1 MKKLSLVA
9 AGVLSVLI
17 SGCGQGPS
25 TEAQSQA
32 STSDAAKIVEA
43 ASNAEMNVGYNVPIE
58 YFTLDNGLK
67 VVLSKDDTAPVVTV
81 AVYYNIGFRNEPKE
95 RTGFA
100 HLFEHMMFQ
109 GSENLGKMEFIK
121 LVNDNGGVL
130 NGSTRFDFTN
140 YFEIIPTHKLETF
153 LWAEADRM
161 KGLAITQENLTNQ
174 QGVVKNE
181 VKVNVLNRP
190 YGGFPWLDMP
200 QYAFNNWYNA
210 HNFYGDLADLDAAN
224 LEDVDAFFK
233 MYYAPNNAVLA
244 VVGDIDVEEAK
255 QMVEKY
261 FAAIPPAKLAP
272 QPDLTELRQEKEKVF
287 NKFDKLAPKPAYA
300 FAYKMPPRNTPEYYA
315 MGIID
320 QILVQGEDSLLYQE
334 LVKNQQITGSVN
346 GGINYLLGN
355 MFNYNGPMLWMSSFT
370 HDDTVS
376 RDTITAA
383 IDRVVNK
390 LQETPLTEDEM
401 ARAIVKIR
409 SSLFDALDGFYGF
422 GRADLLASFALFD
435 NDPNKINQLEDN
447 FKKVTPEIIAKTVE
461 EYLRPTNRTILTVT
475 PGVDPNDAAEDAV
488 ASEQENTSEQGE

>member
-1 MKKLSLVA
+1 MKKLSLIA
-9 AGVLSVLI
+9 AGVLSVLL
-17 SGCGQGPS
+17 SGCGQDTRS
-25 TEAQSQA
+25 QSE
-32 STSDAAKIVEA
+32 TSVDQTSKIVEA
-43 ASNAEMNVGYNVPIE
+43 ASNIEMDVGYNVPVE

-81 AVYYNIGFRNEPKE
+81 AVYYNIGFRNEPKD

-140 YFEIIPTHKLETF
+140 YFEIIPAHKLETF

-181 VKVNVLNRP
+181 VKVNVLNQP

-224 LEDVDAFFK
+224 LEDVDAFFN

-244 VVGDIDVEEAK
+244 VVGDIDVAQAK
-255 QMVEKY
+255 QLVEKY
-261 FAAIPPAKLAP
+261 FAAIPSTELAP

-383 IDRVVNK
+383 IDKVVNK
-390 LQETPLTEDEM
+390 LQETPLSEEEM
-401 ARAIVKIR
+401 ERAIVKIR
-409 SSLFDALDGFYGF
+409 SSLFDAVDGFYGF

-435 NDPNKINQLEDN
+435 NDPSKINELEAN
-447 FKKVTPEIIAKTVE
+447 FKKVTPEIIAKTVK

-475 PGVDPNDAAEDAV
+475 PGEDPNAKSETTTDAAE
-488 ASEQENTSEQGE
+488 QGE